1 MRKTLLTYLLLP
13 LLAGAAITATAQSGG
28 STPVAVVT
36 PVQQTAM
43 VNINTA
49 QVEELQQA
57 LNGIGR
63 SKAEAIV
70 AYRNAHGPF
79 ATIDEVLEV
88 NGIGKALL
96 DRNRARLTLE

>member
-1 MRKTLLTYLLLP
+1 MRKTLMTYLLLP
-13 LLAGAAITATAQSGG
+13 LLAGAAVTAIAQPG
-28 STPVAVVT
+28 SNAPVAVVT
-36 PVQQTAM
+36 PVQQAAM

-96 DRNRARLTLE
+96 DRNRERLTLE